1 MLDLKIPPPIVAIL
15 CGLGIVYLPDLFGFE
30 AFEIPLQGWVAG
42 IVIVFGLSF
51 DLMGL
56 LEFRKHA
63 TTISPLSPNKSA
75 LVVSSGIYRI
85 TRNPMY
91 LGLAIVLVG
100 VTIAFGS
107 AIGLLMVL
115 VFVLY
120 ITRFQI
126 KPEERILEAKF
137 GEAFVDYKAKV
148 KRWI

>member
-15 CGLGIVYLPDLFGFE
+15 CGLGIVYLPDLFKLE

-42 IVIVFGLSF
+42 VVIVFGLSF

-63 TTISPLSPNKSA
+63 TTISPLSPNKTA

-91 LGLAIVLVG
+91 LGMAIVLVG

>member
-15 CGLGIVYLPDLFGFE
+15 CGLGIVYLPDLFGLE
-30 AFEIPLQGWVAG
+30 GFEIPLQGWVAG
-42 IVIVFGLSF
+42 VVIVFGLSF

-91 LGLAIVLVG
+91 LGMAIVLVG

-115 VFVLY
+115 VFVLC

>member
-1 MLDLKIPPPIVAIL
+1 MLDLKIPPPIVAVL
-15 CGLGIVYLPDLFGFE
+15 CGLGIVYLPDLFGLE
-30 AFEIPLQGWVAG
+30 GFEIPLQGWVAG
-42 IVIVFGLSF
+42 VVIVFGLSF

-91 LGLAIVLVG
+91 LGMAIVLVG

>member
-15 CGLGIVYLPDLFGFE
+15 CALGIVYLPDLFGLQ

-42 IVIVFGLSF
+42 VVIAFGLSF

-91 LGLAIVLVG
+91 LGMAIVLVG

>member
-1 MLDLKIPPPIVAIL
+1 
-15 CGLGIVYLPDLFGFE
+15 
-30 AFEIPLQGWVAG
+30 
-42 IVIVFGLSF
+42 
-51 DLMGL
+51 
-56 LEFRKHA
+56 
-63 TTISPLSPNKSA
+63 
-75 LVVSSGIYRI
+75 
-85 TRNPMY
+85 MY
-91 LGLAIVLVG
+91 LGMAIVLVG

>member
-1 MLDLKIPPPIVAIL
+1 
-15 CGLGIVYLPDLFGFE
+15 
-30 AFEIPLQGWVAG
+30 
-42 IVIVFGLSF
+42 VIAFGLSF

-100 VTIAFGS
+100 VTIAVGS
-107 AIGLLMVL
+107 PMGLLMVI

>member
-1 MLDLKIPPPIVAIL
+1 MLDLKIPPPIVAVL
-15 CGLGIVYLPDLFGFE
+15 CGLGIVYLPDLFGLE
-30 AFEIPLQGWVAG
+30 GFEIPLQGWVAG
-42 IVIVFGLSF
+42 VVIVFGLSF

-63 TTISPLSPNKSA
+63 TTISPLSPNKSV

-91 LGLAIVLVG
+91 LGMAIVLVG

>member
-15 CGLGIVYLPDLFGFE
+15 CGLGIVYLPDLFGLE
-30 AFEIPLQGWVAG
+30 GFEIPLQGWVAG
-42 IVIVFGLSF
+42 VVIVFGLSF

-63 TTISPLSPNKSA
+63 TTISPLSPNKSV

-91 LGLAIVLVG
+91 LGMAIVLVG